1 MMNKTKRKI
10 FEASMKLFSE
20 KGYEGTSIEEITS
33 EVGVA
38 KGTLYYHFTSKEE
51 IFDFLISEGMGL
63 LENSIQIKVNKQE
76 SYIDKIR
83 AIILIQIKLIAKY
96 EKFITILTTEMW
108 GTGERAK
115 VCQNFVNG
123 YLGDIKNIL
132 DEGIEKGEL
141 KETNTDFMSKEIL
154 GFLFSGLYEKKTNPD
169 FTVEET
175 FKAIDKDFMQGLKN
189 KNRM

>member
-1 MMNKTKRKI
+1 MAFDFYYEPKTKKRVEPQDCLDVDEYNEVVKQI
-10 FEASMKLFSE
+10 LADNSLTMAQKSFLRLLASR
-20 KGYEGTSIEEITS
+20 
-33 EVGVA
+33 
-38 KGTLYYHFTSKEE
+38 
-51 IFDFLISEGMGL
+51 LI
-63 LENSIQIKVNKQE
+63 V
-76 SYIDKIR
+76 
-83 AIILIQIKLIAKY
+83 AKY

-123 YLGDIKNIL
+123 YLSDIKNIL

-189 KNRM
+189 KNKM

>member
-1 MMNKTKRKI
+1 MNKTKRKI
-10 FEASMKLFSE
+10 FEASMKLFAE

-63 LENSIQIKVNKQE
+63 LENSIQIKVNKQDN
-76 SYIDKIR
+76 YVDKVR
-83 AIILIQIKLIAKY
+83 AIILIQVKLVEKY

-108 GTGERAK
+108 GNSERSKA
-115 VCQNFVNG
+115 CRNFVSE
-123 YLGDIKNIL
+123 YLEDIKKIL

-141 KETNTDFMSKEIL
+141 KETNTDLMSKEIL
-154 GFLFSGLYEKKTNPD
+154 GFLFSSLYAKKMNPN

-175 FKAIDKDFMQGLKN
+175 FKSIDRDFMIGIKAKN
-189 KNRM
+189 KM

>member
-1 MMNKTKRKI
+1 
-10 FEASMKLFSE
+10 MKLFAE

-63 LENSIQIKVNKQE
+63 LENSIQIKVSKQQN
-76 SYIDKIR
+76 YVDKVR
-83 AIILIQIKLIAKY
+83 AIILIQVKLVEKY

-108 GTGERAK
+108 GDSSRSK
-115 VCQNFVNG
+115 VCRNFVSE
-123 YLGDIKNIL
+123 YLEDIKKIL

-141 KETNTDFMSKEIL
+141 KETNTDLMSKEIL
-154 GFLFSGLYEKKTNPD
+154 GFLFSSLYAKKMNPD

-175 FKAIDKDFMQGLKN
+175 FKSIDRDFLIGIKAKN
-189 KNRM
+189 KM

>member
-1 MMNKTKRKI
+1 MNKTKRKI
-10 FEASMKLFSE
+10 FEASMKLFAE

-63 LENSIQIKVNKQE
+63 LENSIQIKVNKQDN
-76 SYIDKIR
+76 YVDKVR
-83 AIILIQIKLIAKY
+83 AIILIQVKLVENY

-108 GTGERAK
+108 GNSERSKA
-115 VCQNFVNG
+115 CRNFVSE
-123 YLGDIKNIL
+123 YLKDIKKIL

-141 KETNTDFMSKEIL
+141 KETNTDLMSKEIL
-154 GFLFSGLYEKKTNPD
+154 GFLFSSLYAKKMNPN

-175 FKAIDKDFMQGLKN
+175 FKSIDRDFMIGIKA
-189 KNRM
+189 KSKM

>member
-1 MMNKTKRKI
+1 MNKTKRKI
-10 FEASMKLFSE
+10 FEASMKLFAE

-63 LENSIQIKVNKQE
+63 LENSIQIKVNKQDN
-76 SYIDKIR
+76 YVDKVR
-83 AIILIQIKLIAKY
+83 AIILIQVKLVEKY

-108 GTGERAK
+108 GNSERSKA
-115 VCQNFVNG
+115 CRNFVSE
-123 YLGDIKNIL
+123 YLKDIKKIL

-141 KETNTDFMSKEIL
+141 KETNTDLMSKEIL
-154 GFLFSGLYEKKTNPD
+154 GFLFSSLYAKKMNPN

-175 FKAIDKDFMQGLKN
+175 FKSIDRDFMIGIKA
-189 KNRM
+189 KSKM

>member
-1 MMNKTKRKI
+1 MNKTKRKI
-10 FEASMKLFSE
+10 FEASMKLFAE

-63 LENSIQIKVNKQE
+63 LENSIQIKVSKQDN
-76 SYIDKIR
+76 YVDKVR
-83 AIILIQIKLIAKY
+83 AIILIQVKLVEKY

-108 GTGERAK
+108 GNSERSKA
-115 VCQNFVNG
+115 CRNFVSE
-123 YLGDIKNIL
+123 YLEDIKKIL

-141 KETNTDFMSKEIL
+141 KETNTDLMSKEIL
-154 GFLFSGLYEKKTNPD
+154 GFLFSSLYAKKMNHN

-175 FKAIDKDFMQGLKN
+175 FKSIDRDFMIGIKAKN
-189 KNRM
+189 KM